1 MDKFAIAKFNGND
14 FAVWKF
20 QMRAYL
26 RYHELLDVV
35 EGMKA
40 RPDSGGTSKEQEEWD
55 RKDEKAQFALSCAL
69 ETNVVRHIMNM
80 KTAAE
85 MWTRLVTIYEQKN
98 KTSIHILHQKF
109 YNYQMRLGATI
120 TEDVAAIEELVRQLE
135 DLNQKPT
142 DEQIITKVL
151 YTLPQQYQHIAA
163 AFDMLPEKEQTMVN
177 LLPRLLKLETMRNGM
192 VEIKNDEEENSA
204 LYTSNGNRGQRQHY
218 QRNRGGRYQNQQ
230 RQQFTKQRFSGKCYN
245 CGKTGHRK
253 IDCYKPQNTQ
263 NNGQANAASNS
274 GASSAIMYTAET
286 MAVGNVGELWVA
298 DSGASKHMT
307 FRRDII
313 TNYREFSASER
324 KPITVGNNE
333 TIYAEGE
340 GDVMITSYVNGQV
353 LEQGMSEVWYVPEI
367 GKNLFS
373 ISAASN
379 RGVNALFSKHTLQ
392 LFSRGKVVA
401 TGQLAKNGL
410 FEMNIRARA
419 TAEAMIASASAQNV
433 RVWHERLGH
442 VAFKVV
448 REMAKSD
455 PITGMEVVDSK
466 DSADNEDT
474 FCEDCVYGK
483 HVRQPFPSSN
493 SRAERPGDLMH
504 FDTIGPLNESLGGSR
519 FAAVFTDDCSGTI
532 IAVPM
537 KTKSDVVDAM
547 ISVIADAEANGH
559 KIKRVRSD
567 NGGEFLGSEMKAVLS
582 KKFIKQEL
590 TTPYCPQQNGRA
602 ERSNRT
608 LNEMVRCQLASGNL
622 PQGLWAEMIR
632 NGAHIR
638 NRIPRARLEGKTPYE
653 LWTGRKPDL
662 SHLRKIGSTA
672 YALID
677 ESKRSKFEKKS
688 ERLILVGYEFEQ
700 HAYRLWRPGTK
711 VIIKSR
717 DVKIVELPPKRPLQL
732 LPEIATNEEQSTPTR
747 AAYSKRVVPSDENS
761 IVNNTRSK
769 TKKRMEEKDE
779 VTEVQFAALLTEG
792 EKIVTKTPETL
803 AEALATNDS
812 KQWELAMADELESLA
827 KNEVWELVELPANRR
842 PIQNKWIFK
851 IKTNPDGSINKYK
864 APLVIKGCSQKAGI
878 DYAETFSPVARFES
892 VRVLLAIAAAK
903 DYKLFQI
910 DVKTAFLS
918 SELKEEIYM
927 VQPDGFD
934 DGSGRV
940 CKLNKSLYGL
950 KQAPLV
956 FHEKMDGVLK
966 EFGMNPTR
974 FDRCVYASDNN
985 ELYFALYVDDGLVI
999 GSSVERVNS
1008 FINKPKLNFE
1018 VTGDVAN
1025 CTQIVRDR
1033 GTKTLHLKQ
1042 TAEHL
1047 VRNPVHHR
1055 RTKHIDVKFHYT
1067 REAYQWGEIDINHVG
1082 TTEQLADM
1090 FTKPLSRDKFANNLK
1105 LLNLRSV

>member
-109 YNYQMRLGATI
+109 YNYQMRPGATI
-120 TEDVAAIEELVRQLE
+120 TEHVAAIEELVRQLE

-245 CGKTGHRK
+245 CGKTGHIK

-274 GASSAIMYTAET
+274 GASSAMMYTAET
-286 MAVGNVGELWVA
+286 MAVGNAGELWVA

-340 GDVMITSYVNGQV
+340 GDVMITSYVNGQA

-379 RGVNALFSKHTLQ
+379 HGVNALFSKHTLQ

-455 PITGMEVVDSK
+455 AITGMKVVDSK

-493 SRAERPGDLMH
+493 S
-504 FDTIGPLNESLGGSR
+504 
-519 FAAVFTDDCSGTI
+519 
-532 IAVPM
+532 
-537 KTKSDVVDAM
+537 
-547 ISVIADAEANGH
+547 
-559 KIKRVRSD
+559 
-567 NGGEFLGSEMKAVLS
+567 
-582 KKFIKQEL
+582 
-590 TTPYCPQQNGRA
+590 RA

-779 VTEVQFAALLTEG
+779 MTEVQFAALLTEG

-812 KQWELAMADELESLA
+812 KQWELAMADHENKSSKQTLL
-827 KNEVWELVELPANRR
+827 NTLVPTIILRNFAPIYVGHLPQQIFHRIKLVVLILKFLCIN
-842 PIQNKWIFK
+842 IQEGIY
-851 IKTNPDGSINKYK
+851 P
-864 APLVIKGCSQKAGI
+864 QKA
-878 DYAETFSPVARFES
+878 
-892 VRVLLAIAAAK
+892 L
-903 DYKLFQI
+903 
-910 DVKTAFLS
+910 
-918 SELKEEIYM
+918 
-927 VQPDGFD
+927 
-934 DGSGRV
+934 
-940 CKLNKSLYGL
+940 
-950 KQAPLV
+950 
-956 FHEKMDGVLK
+956 
-966 EFGMNPTR
+966 
-974 FDRCVYASDNN
+974 
-985 ELYFALYVDDGLVI
+985 
-999 GSSVERVNS
+999 
-1008 FINKPKLNFE
+1008 
-1018 VTGDVAN
+1018 
-1025 CTQIVRDR
+1025 
-1033 GTKTLHLKQ
+1033 
-1042 TAEHL
+1042 
-1047 VRNPVHHR
+1047 
-1055 RTKHIDVKFHYT
+1055 
-1067 REAYQWGEIDINHVG
+1067 
-1082 TTEQLADM
+1082 
-1090 FTKPLSRDKFANNLK
+1090 
-1105 LLNLRSV
+1105 

>member
-40 RPDSGGTSKEQEEWD
+40 RPDSGGTSKEQEDWD

-109 YNYQMRLGATI
+109 YNYQMRPGATI
-120 TEDVAAIEELVRQLE
+120 TEHVAAIEELVRQLE

-192 VEIKNDEEENSA
+192 AEIKNDEEANSA
-204 LYTSNGNRGQRQHY
+204 LYTSNGNRGQRQNH

-274 GASSAIMYTAET
+274 GASSAMMYTAET
-286 MAVGNVGELWVA
+286 MAVGYAGELWVA

-379 RGVNALFSKHTLQ
+379 HGVNALFSKHTLQ

-455 PITGMEVVDSK
+455 AITGMKVVDSK
-466 DSADNEDT
+466 DSTDNEDT

-567 NGGEFLGSEMKAVLS
+567 NGGEFLGSEMKAVLT

-732 LPEIATNEEQSTPTR
+732 LPEIATNEEQSTSTR

-779 VTEVQFAALLTEG
+779 MTEVQFAALLTEG

-864 APLVIKGCSQKAGI
+864 ARLVIKGCSQKAGI

-903 DYKLFQI
+903 DYELFQI
-910 DVKTAFLS
+910 DVKTAFLY

-1008 FINKPKLNFE
+1008 FINKLKRKFE
-1018 VTGDVAN
+1018 VTCDVAN
-1025 CTQIVRDR
+1025 CYLGMQIVRDR

-1042 TAEHL
+1042 TAY
-1047 VRNPVHHR
+1047 VRNVLE
-1055 RTKHIDVKFHYT
+1055 KFNMSTCNPSSIPADPGVVLKRNPSEGGTDAPYRQAIGSLMYLAVAT
-1067 REAYQWGEIDINHVG
+1067 RPD
-1082 TTEQLADM
+1082 LA
-1090 FTKPLSRDKFANNLK
+1090 FFS
-1105 LLNLRSV
+1105 